1 MMAAT
6 VEGARYTEPFALL
19 VAQRKKEKE
28 ARNCLQVR
36 VVWKIGRPNKK
47 TIKCGVSKVIAIKEV
62 LILCRGLQSQRDEM
76 FIELR
81 DHPDLKSSG
90 GAKCLGN
97 AGTLRSSG
105 AEESFTAT

>member
-36 VVWKIGRPNKK
+36 V
-47 TIKCGVSKVIAIKEV
+47 E
-62 LILCRGLQSQRDEM
+62 
-76 FIELR
+76 
-81 DHPDLKSSG
+81 
-90 GAKCLGN
+90 CL
-97 AGTLRSSG
+97 
-105 AEESFTAT
+105 